1 MTAAGHRGIIPGSFS
16 LSSLIPRTQWIKID
30 SIEVLS
36 WSDERRTKLG
46 VFLRR
51 VDTGDKGAKV
61 PVTGNTPAHNN
72 TMQGHTGQGRAMELG
87 QCLLCQMYAALK
99 ENAFA

>member
-1 MTAAGHRGIIPGSFS
+1 MTAAGHRGIIPGSFF

-36 WSDERRTKLG
+36 WSDERRTQLG

-51 VDTGDKGAKV
+51 VDTGDKGAIV
-61 PVTGNTPAHNN
+61 PVTGNTPAHN
-72 TMQGHTGQGRAMELG
+72 TMQGHTGQRRAMELG